1 MFVGVIGSGSWGTA
15 LAQVLVDNG
24 VKTLIWGRD
33 PEEVENININHK
45 LKYFPDVILDSR
57 LQATTDF
64 SDLDKCDVL
73 LIATPT
79 KALESV
85 INNINENFT
94 SKKVI
99 INVAKGFYNQEIV
112 RISEA
117 IETLIKPELLES
129 IVLLVGPT
137 HAEEVIL
144 RLETAIVS
152 VSDNNEACHKIQS
165 LFSNEYFRVYTS
177 DDLVGAEIGSA
188 IKNVIALA
196 SGIISGVGLGDNA
209 QAALITRGLTEITRL
224 GLAMGGKMDT
234 FMGLTGVGDLI
245 VTATSPHSRNYQAGR
260 QIGEFGVGY
269 FKENNKTTVEGARAV
284 VEVMKLSKTYN
295 ISMPISEAV
304 YNILYKDFDVK
315 ETIYL
320 LMTRELKSESI
331 NYNR

>member
-24 VKTLIWGRD
+24 VKTIIWGRD
-33 PEEVENININHK
+33 PQEVDNINDNHK
-45 LKYFPDVILDSR
+45 LKYFPDVDLSPNLR
-57 LQATTDF
+57 ATSHF
-64 SDLDKCDVL
+64 NDLDHCDIL

-85 INNINENFT
+85 ITNINDNFT
-94 SKKVI
+94 SKKII

-117 IETLIKPELLES
+117 INTLIRPELLDS

-144 RLETAIVS
+144 RKETAIVS
-152 VSDNNEACHKIQS
+152 VSDNQKSRQIVQS

-177 DDLVGAEIGSA
+177 EDLVGAEIGSA

-224 GLAMGGKMDT
+224 GLAMGGNMDT

-245 VTATSPHSRNYQAGR
+245 VTATSIHSRNYQAGL
-260 QIGEFGVGY
+260 QIGEFGADY
-269 FKENNKTTVEGARAV
+269 FKTNNKTTVEGARAV

-304 YNILYKDFDVK
+304 YDILYKESDVK